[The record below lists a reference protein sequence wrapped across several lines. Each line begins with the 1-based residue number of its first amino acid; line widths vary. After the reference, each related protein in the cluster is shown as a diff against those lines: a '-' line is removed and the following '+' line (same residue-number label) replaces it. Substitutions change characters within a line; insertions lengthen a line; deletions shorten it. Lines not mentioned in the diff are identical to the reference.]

1 MSNTSLVFSNPENL
15 PVENVTISISN
26 TGVLRQ
32 IKALDPYW
40 LEKRDLILYERPPS
54 GCELVLG
61 ALDSWKTKMEVYI
74 GNLKWLLGLEH
85 YRFWSTVLYHPQCMD
100 SLISFIQEASPPYI
114 PPHESKEV
122 QKLYDEIRR
131 LVLVVFSRLV
141 TNKESKSQWMTK
153 EHMAKIIYDKFIF
166 TIPVL
171 WDICVI
177 YGADNSRHV
186 SRLMDAVFS
195 LQPRYE
201 TDAMQ
206 ALMFVQESFKY
217 IIMQVN
223 KDYESAEPPNLP
235 ETFKGF
241 GEIKR
246 PSGSKV
252 QNKITFDILKDLVI
266 HMLDTAIT
274 LRIFAEVYP
283 KSVDMMKRTN
293 FVLSIVQLYE
303 YGIPLLYE
311 KLLEVA
317 DETSVTYTEVEGY
330 IDLAR
335 AEFIDILREMLAVY
349 KSAILNRDGSIS
361 SNVEA
366 YLSVMLDALSERLLI
381 KDYQM
386 CYPVHEDLELLRQ
399 AYPDIDSVKTDFI
412 LQAIY
417 SNIDEDDIK
426 PEGIQTTDKLTNGH
440 VETIDNGPTTS
451 KDNDIPDK
459 IREQSLIS
467 EVKDI
472 LPHLGDG
479 FILKCL
485 QHYGFSSERVIN
497 AVLEDTL
504 ADSLRGLDRNL
515 PIIPDDILD
524 EKFLETGIAR
534 LNVFDG
540 DEFDIM
546 TRDDVDVSRIH
557 VGKKK
562 EKYKSLGAMLDDKT
576 VVKNRLDIYSKY
588 NLVCDEESMYSDEY
602 DDTYDSDGVAP
613 TADVTDDPRRPF
625 VTPRALQQRQ
635 RGAEEESEEETEAVE
650 EEKAR
655 EGARNMDF
663 CRNPEEMR
671 ARREA
676 NMAAKRGKGFRPQP
690 PRNADVVGK
699 QKGQGQEKEVLQN
712 RDKKEKHK
720 SARGNH
726 NRRQGAQWKRSQG
739 MMPS

>member
-1 MSNTSLVFSNPENL
+1 MSNTSVEFRNPENL
-15 PVENVTISISN
+15 PVENVTICVSN
-26 TGVLRQ
+26 AGVVQ
-32 IKALDPYW
+32 HIKALDSLW
-40 LEKRDLILYERPPS
+40 VEKRDLILYERPPS

-61 ALDSWKTKMEVYI
+61 ALETWKTKMEVYI
-74 GNLKWLLGLEH
+74 ENLKWLLGLEY
-85 YRFWSTVLYHPQCMD
+85 YRFWSTVLYHSQCMD
-100 SLISFIQEASPPYI
+100 SLISFIQEATPPYI
-114 PPHESKEV
+114 PPHESKDV
-122 QKLYDEIRR
+122 QKLYEEIRR

-153 EHMAKIIYDKFIF
+153 EYMADVIYNKFIF

-171 WDICVI
+171 WDICVT
-177 YGADNSRHV
+177 YGADNPRHV
-186 SRLMDAVFS
+186 SRLLESVFS
-195 LQPRYE
+195 LQPRYQA
-201 TDAMQ
+201 DAVQ

-223 KDYESAEPPNLP
+223 KDYESEEPPNLP

-241 GEIKR
+241 GEIRR
-246 PSGSKV
+246 PSGTKG
-252 QNKITFDILKDLVI
+252 QDKMTFGVLKDLII
-266 HMLDTAIT
+266 HMLDTAMT
-274 LRIFAEVYP
+274 LRIFVEVYP
-283 KSVDMMKRTN
+283 KGVEMMRKTN
-293 FVLSIVQLYE
+293 FVLSIAQLYE

-311 KLLEVA
+311 KLQEVG

-330 IDLAR
+330 IDTAR
-335 AEFIDILREMLAVY
+335 AELIDTLRETLAVY
-349 KSAILNRDGSIS
+349 KNAILNGDGSIS

-366 YLSVMLDALSERLLI
+366 YLSVMMDALSERLLI

-386 CYPVHEDLELLRQ
+386 CYPVHEDLDVLRQ

-417 SNIDEDDIK
+417 SNIDDEQFKHEDV
-426 PEGIQTTDKLTNGH
+426 PTTDITNGH
-440 VETIDNGPTTS
+440 VETTDNIPTTS

-459 IREQSLIS
+459 IREESLIS

-485 QHYGFSSERVIN
+485 QHYGFNSERVIN

-504 ADSLRGLDRNL
+504 ANNLRGLDRSL

-524 EKFLETGIAR
+524 EKFLETGIQR

-546 TRDDVDVSRIH
+546 TRDDVDLSKIH
-557 VGKKK
+557 IGKKK
-562 EKYKSLGAMLDDKT
+562 EKFRDLGAMLNDKT
-576 VVKNRLDIYSKY
+576 VVKNRTDIYSKY

-613 TADVTDDPRRPF
+613 TADVADDPRRPF
-625 VTPRALQQRQ
+625 VTPRALQQTQ
-635 RGAEEESEEETEAVE
+635 RGVDEESEEEEVAE
-650 EEKAR
+650 EEKPK
-655 EGARNMDF
+655 EGSRNMDF
-663 CRNPEEMR
+663 CRNPEELR

-676 NMAAKRGKGFRPQP
+676 NMQARRGKGYRPP
-690 PRNADVVGK
+690 PTRNTDVVGK